1 MSVDLRPPESH
12 GRAIAQALLVTFLWA
27 SSWVL
32 IKVGLQASLPPLT
45 FAGLRYSLA
54 FLVLLPF
61 VQGNSRHRQSL
72 AATPRGLWWQLA
84 LLGVLFYTLTQGAQF
99 VGLALL
105 PAATLTLLLNFS
117 VVAVALFSGLFTG
130 ESTTAAQ
137 WAGILLSVLGAVVYL
152 WPLVL
157 PASQMVGLAVGL
169 VGMLAN
175 AAASL
180 LGRQVNRAGR
190 LSPLLVTTVSMG
202 VGGLLLLAVGAATQ
216 GFGELGARQWAII
229 AWLAV
234 VNTAVAFTLWN
245 RSLRALT
252 AVESS
257 VINNLMLPQIAI
269 LAWVFLGESLN
280 LRQIVGLALVGV
292 GTLIVQLWRTGSV
305 GGSIMRRKGT
315 TN

>member
-1 MSVDLRPPESH
+1 MPVESPAAGKGH
-12 GRAIAQALLVTFLWA
+12 SQAIAQALFVTFLWS

-54 FLVLLPF
+54 FLALLPF
-61 VQGNSRHRQSL
+61 VLFNPRHRRSL
-72 AATPRGLWWQLA
+72 AAMPRAFWRQLA

-117 VVAVALFSGLFTG
+117 AVAVALFSGLFNS
-130 ESTTAAQ
+130 ESPTATQ
-137 WAGILLSVLGAVVYL
+137 WAGILLSVMGAVVYFL
-152 WPLVL
+152 PLTL
-157 PASQMVGLAVGL
+157 QTGQALGLIVGLICL
-169 VGMLAN
+169 LAN

-190 LSPLLVTTVSMG
+190 LPPLAVTTVSMG
-202 VGGLLLLAVGAATQ
+202 IGGLLLLAIGAATQ
-216 GFGELGARQWAII
+216 GFGELGPRQWAII

-245 RSLRALT
+245 QTQRTLT

-257 VINNLMLPQIAI
+257 VINNTMLPQIAI
-269 LAWVFLGESLN
+269 LAWVFLNEPLSLK
-280 LRQIVGLALVGV
+280 QIAGLVLVGV
-292 GTLIVQLWRTGSV
+292 GTMVVQLYCTGRTP
-305 GGSIMRRKGT
+305 REA
-315 TN
+315 